1 MNKNIQHYDPNFE
14 PDQLNN
20 FQGYGLQLFAS
31 GRIKITLQTMRGV
44 VRPEYY
50 ADAPKRDREAFL
62 RQKKRSG
69 TALKHHFAVVDKLL
83 AELDDYRVFRVHT
96 KGNNNETADNAH
108 IVTSMAASSVF
119 CTFGQLVHE
128 WQISRDLISRLYQ
141 RDGARKGV
149 ASLFN
154 EYAASYDHD
163 WEDAVFDKT
172 GIGPRVTGVST
183 ATWSAEY
190 ADF

>member
-1 MNKNIQHYDPNFE
+1 MNNNIQHYNPNFE
-14 PDQLNN
+14 PDQLHN

-31 GRIKITLQTMRGV
+31 GRIKITLQTMRGGA
-44 VRPEYY
+44 RPEYY

-69 TALKHHFAVVDKLL
+69 TALKHHFAVVDKLIE
-83 AELDDYRVFRVHT
+83 ELDDYRVFRVHT

-108 IVTSMAASSVF
+108 IVTSMAAPSVF

-154 EYAASYDHD
+154 EYAASYEHD
-163 WEDAVFDKT
+163 WEDAVFDAT
-172 GIGPRVTGVST
+172 GIGPRVTGVKA
-183 ATWSAEY
+183 ATWNAE
-190 ADF
+190 DDEF